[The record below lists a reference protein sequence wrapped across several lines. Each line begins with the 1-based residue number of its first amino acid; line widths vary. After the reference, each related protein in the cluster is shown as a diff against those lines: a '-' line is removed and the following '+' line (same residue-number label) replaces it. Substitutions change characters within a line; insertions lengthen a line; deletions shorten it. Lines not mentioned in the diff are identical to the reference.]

1 MSRQDGRQRR
11 QIRSDHRRQ
20 FNIAVALKDYADM
33 TGSHPD
39 VTAAALIRLRREGIL
54 DCGHPATLKRFREL
68 IDDVTRER
76 AGMMVR
82 EG

>member
-1 MSRQDGRQRR
+1 MTSAELRE
-11 QIRSDHRRQ
+11 IR
-20 FNIAVALKDYADM
+20 IAIALKEYADM
-33 TGSHPD
+33 TGVHPD
-39 VTAAALIRLRREGIL
+39 VTTEALVRLHREGMIN
-54 DCGHPATLKRFREL
+54 CGHPATLKRFREL